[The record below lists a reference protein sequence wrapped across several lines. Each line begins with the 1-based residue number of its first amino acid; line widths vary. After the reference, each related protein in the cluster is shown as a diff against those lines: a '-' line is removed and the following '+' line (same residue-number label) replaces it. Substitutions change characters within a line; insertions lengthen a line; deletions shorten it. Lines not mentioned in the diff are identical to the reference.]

1 MAKKWPRPAEVL
13 SCEVMNMWVRVLVI
27 GAWAI
32 VIVFFF
38 SLLSSCS
45 DDEDIILL

>member
-13 SCEVMNMWVRVLVI
+13 SCVVIDMWVGVLVI

-32 VIVFFF
+32 VVVLF
-38 SLLSSCS
+38 SS
-45 DDEDIILL
+45 ILVVR